1 MEVLCPKHLRL
12 PSLRYPKLT
21 AVRLRHNVL
30 ARCCA
35 AGASEHNVKRVGLL
49 MVKQLHAGM
58 VTEHFTPLL
67 DKIAMTA
74 ALDGSLA
81 GFDGRLLMV
90 DSCLACSNAS
100 TLLV

>member
-1 MEVLCPKHLRL
+1 MPEKYMAL
-12 PSLRYPKLT
+12 PSRYPEWT
-21 AVRLRHNVL
+21 AVRLRNNTL

-35 AGASEHNVKRVGLL
+35 AGASDHKVKHVGLL
-49 MVKQLHAGM
+49 MAKQLHAGM

-90 DSCLACSNAS
+90 DSCLPCSYTS